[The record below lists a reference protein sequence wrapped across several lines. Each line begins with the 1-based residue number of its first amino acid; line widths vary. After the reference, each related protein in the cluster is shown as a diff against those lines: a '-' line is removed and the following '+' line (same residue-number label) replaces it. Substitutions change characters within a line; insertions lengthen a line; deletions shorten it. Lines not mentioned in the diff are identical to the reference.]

1 MNNPRDEFDRMMS
14 AEFHDKPQPEYPQF
28 ADPAPY
34 GTPVK
39 TGLTPRG
46 KAAIAI
52 GTTVLATGA
61 LFSWQHYATQQAANE
76 AKTAEIQLQRD
87 QFELEKLKELNKVN
101 AENIKHQT
109 AADKDRQKQIDTC
122 VKDNKHLVGK
132 QLGATYR
139 SVLEDCQTQYPATTN
154 TGDMA
159 NAAATTNTPNTG
171 GGVNSGF
178 LIGAGALAL
187 GLATFAMKNK
197 KPTPA

>member
-14 AEFHDKPQPEYPQF
+14 AEFTDKPRPESPQY

-46 KAAIAI
+46 KAALAI
-52 GTTVLATGA
+52 GGTILATGA
-61 LFSWQHYATQQAANE
+61 LLSWQHYSTQQAANE

-87 QFELEKLKELNKVN
+87 QFELEKLKELSKVN
-101 AENIKHQT
+101 AENTKLQT
-109 AADKDRQKQIDTC
+109 AADKDRQKQVDAC
-122 VKDNKHLVGK
+122 VRDNKTLVGK
-132 QLGATYR
+132 QLGATLG
-139 SVLEDCQTQYPATTN
+139 SVIKDCQDQYPATTN

-159 NAAATTNTPNTG
+159 NAASTTNTPTS
-171 GGVNSGF
+171 GGVNSGV

-187 GLATFAMKNK
+187 GLAGAAMKNK